1 MPVLSRIAIH
11 PIKALDPVPLDRISI
26 TDVGGLTGDRVYG
39 IVDESGDY
47 IHGKRTADVHRLNTE
62 FDLDTA
68 HLRLRV
74 RGEDRVHEFNVDRN
88 REALEA
94 WLSNYFDTRIELE
107 AGPGGS
113 QTDSVVYTDEA
124 EAGPTLISAATIRE
138 VASWYDGIGPDEM
151 RLRLRP
157 NLVVEG
163 VPPFWE
169 DKLVAEGGCDFRIGD
184 VTLEGLMPVPR
195 CVVPTRDP
203 YTGEV
208 YERFRETFLEK
219 REETLPE
226 WADQDAF
233 DGNLFS
239 LMAVARIPETDYGSE
254 LSIGD
259 PVHLIDA
266 AIEE

>member
-1 MPVLSRIAIH
+1 MPALSRIAVH
-11 PIKALDPVPLDRISI
+11 PIKALDPVSLDRVSI

-39 IVDESGDY
+39 IVDENGDY
-47 IHGKRTADVHRLNTE
+47 VHGKRTTDVHRLDTE
-62 FDLDTA
+62 FDLDTTR
-68 HLRLRV
+68 LRLRV
-74 RGEDRVHEFNVDRN
+74 REDDRVDEFGLDRD

-94 WLSNYFDTRIELE
+94 WLSDYFGIRVELE

-113 QTDSVVYTDEA
+113 QADSAVYSDEA

-138 VASWYDGIGPDEM
+138 VASWYDGIDPEEM
-151 RLRLRP
+151 CLRLRP

-163 VPPFWE
+163 VPSFWE
-169 DKLVAEGGCDFRIGD
+169 DKLVAEGGRAFRIGN
-184 VTLEGLMPVPR
+184 VTLEGVMPVPR

-226 WADQDAF
+226 WVDRKAF
-233 DGNLFS
+233 GGNLFS
-239 LMAVARIPETDYGSE
+239 LMAVARIPETDRGSE
-254 LSIGD
+254 LGVGD
-259 PVHLIDA
+259 SVQLIDA
-266 AIEE
+266 AVEE

>member
-1 MPVLSRIAIH
+1 MPELSRIAVY
-11 PIKALDPVPLDRISI
+11 PIKALDPVSLDRVSI
-26 TDVGGLTGDRVYG
+26 TDVGGLTGDRVYA
-39 IVDESGDY
+39 IVDENRDY
-47 IHGKRTADVHRLNTE
+47 VHGKRTADVHRLNTE
-62 FDLDTA
+62 FDLDMTR
-68 HLRLRV
+68 LRLRV
-74 RGEDRVHEFNVDRN
+74 RGDDRVDEFDLDRD

-94 WLSNYFDTRIELE
+94 WFSDYFGTRVELE

-113 QTDSVVYTDEA
+113 RTDSAVYTDEA

-138 VASWYDGIGPDEM
+138 VASWYDGIDPEEM
-151 RLRLRP
+151 CLRLRP

-169 DKLVAEGGCDFRIGD
+169 DGLIAEGGCGFRIGG
-184 VTLEGLMPVPR
+184 VTLEGVMSVPR

-226 WADQDAF
+226 WADREAF

-239 LMAVARIPETDYGSE
+239 LMAVARIPEADRGSE
-254 LSIGD
+254 LSVGD
-259 PVHLIDA
+259 SIQLIDA
-266 AIEE
+266 AVEE